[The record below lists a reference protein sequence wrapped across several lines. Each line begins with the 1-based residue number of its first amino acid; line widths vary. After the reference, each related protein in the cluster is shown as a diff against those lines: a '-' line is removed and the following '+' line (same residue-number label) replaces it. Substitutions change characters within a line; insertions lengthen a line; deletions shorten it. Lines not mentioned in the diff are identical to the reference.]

1 MLKLMDKKIFTIL
14 RSKFFNIFPYG
25 QGWNLDMDE
34 KSKATIEKM
43 LLEEQQYLSGKSS
56 KPRRNLQ
63 SKGRLLSSPGKS
75 ANSIS
80 PSARRLWSDQEKQML
95 LKGVVSFHGI
105 FSEKKEMSR
114 DM

>member
-1 MLKLMDKKIFTIL
+1 
-14 RSKFFNIFPYG
+14 
-25 QGWNLDMDE
+25 MDE

-56 KPRRNLQ
+56 KPKRNLQ

-75 ANSIS
+75 ASTIS

-105 FSEKKEMSR
+105 FSEKRK
-114 DM
+114 